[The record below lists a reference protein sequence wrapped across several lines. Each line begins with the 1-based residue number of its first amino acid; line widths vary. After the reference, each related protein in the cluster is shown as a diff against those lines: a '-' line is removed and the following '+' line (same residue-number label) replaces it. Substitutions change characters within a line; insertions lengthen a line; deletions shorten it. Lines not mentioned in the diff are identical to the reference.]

1 MQPGWERRAALL
13 DVGHRAQ
20 ARDFLHRLPNS
31 PVRSQTGQRTGP
43 WGATRAAG
51 LGLGPRGATR
61 PTERPLRPQ
70 SCLGRQQLL
79 AAVRQMQ
86 QLLKGQETR
95 FAEGLRLMRSRL
107 SALHATLSKAA
118 PEPPAGES
126 RGGQGPRRA
135 PLQASAW
142 GAEGQSTGSGVG
154 ISADGATRH
163 GWAGKA

>member
-1 MQPGWERRAALL
+1 MVTNGAKNGA
-13 DVGHRAQ
+13 VG
-20 ARDFLHRLPNS
+20 
-31 PVRSQTGQRTGP
+31 
-43 WGATRAAG
+43 GATGASG
-51 LGLGPRGATR
+51 LGLGLRGAVR
-61 PTERPLRPQ
+61 PTERPLRLQ

-142 GAEGQSTGSGVG
+142 DAGGQNTGGGVG
-154 ISADGATRH
+154 ISADGATRR
-163 GWAGKA
+163 GWAGKP